1 MAIRIT
7 QQYMYGNMVS
17 GMQSSLGNYME
28 TIEQGSSQ
36 KKVNRPSDDPAA
48 FYRILTTRD
57 SISATKKY
65 MTNVNEA
72 KGWLELTDSTMT
84 NLTTLMQSIK
94 ALMNQASTS
103 RTASERQIMADEA
116 WQMFGQ
122 ILNLSNTEFNGNQLF
137 AGHKYNKS
145 AFQKGLAISVS
156 MMDDLKPGDDGYA
169 DSAKKKWT
177 DALSQ
182 AQITVRGSSNKTIAV
197 QFLEKGTLDE
207 NGFHVDNGNDTDGD
221 GKLAFRWSAD
231 GGKTWQT
238 DALPDGATKM
248 IVGSGVEIDFTELL
262 KDLSAPGPATATATL
277 PQGGTAPAA
286 TATASGVFNSA
297 VKVRFDDAIDLTTK
311 NAFKYS
317 YSTDGGKTYT
327 TVTGQATGQQPLRL
341 SIPGGYIEV
350 DAKNAG
356 TANTVEKDTII
367 DVSQPSPIDVATT
380 VPTAPAPTVTAT
392 GNFSRDMQVRFVGT
406 KQADGKYSGPIDLSA
421 ANTDFAYEYSTDGG
435 KTWVTAY
442 GTTAGD
448 GKDSNSGQPLTLTI
462 PGGSITV
469 DARGAAKTGTVE
481 EGTKTS
487 ITRKPVVDTTLPAG
501 VTGPAA
507 EVTAEGNFEHTVQV
521 KLLGK
526 RNANGTYDNIALTE
540 KDAEFTYEY
549 STDGGKTW
557 KTATVK
563 TNGNGT
569 PGSGQ
574 PLELPIPGGSIKV
587 DATQAHNTDT
597 IEKETVVTVKPPYK
611 RWDIEAAGKTAD
623 GQFSTEDGTAFFL
636 KPTGVYQG
644 DTNNPPPQIAVSSTV
659 KGATAYKNLDVTAEG
674 VFGAN
679 VLVRFEG
686 AKQADGTFSGKIDL
700 AGKGEFAYSYSTDNG
715 ATWVTASAQATGNQP
730 LRLPVPGGFIDVDA
744 AASGNGIEAGT
755 QVLIHPQRA
764 DLGYEVLKNTYIDVN
779 RVGTEIFGG
788 YYENKPMLSE
798 ETNLFNIMGDFI
810 AALEFNNQEGCQE
823 AYAKLSSCLEYVTT
837 QSAYTGALENRVSLA
852 YDVNSSTLL
861 SQEEVLSGT
870 EDIDLTELLT
880 KMTQQQMAY
889 QTVLKSSSMIMN
901 LGLMNYL

>member
-57 SISATKKY
+57 SISETKKY
-65 MTNVNEA
+65 MTNINEA
-72 KGWLELTDSTMT
+72 KGWLELTDSTMS

-94 ALMNQASTS
+94 ALMNQASTTS
-103 RTASERQIMADEA
+103 TASERQIMADEA

-156 MMDDLKPGDDGYA
+156 MMDDLKPGDDGYE

-182 AQITVRGSSNKTIAV
+182 AQITVRGSSDKAIAV

-238 DALPDGATKM
+238 DALPDRATKM

-262 KDLSAPGPATATATL
+262 KDLSKPGQATVTATL

-286 TATASGVFNSA
+286 TATADGVFNSD
-297 VKVRFDDAIDLTTK
+297 VKVRFDDAIDLTTT
-311 NAFKYS
+311 NTFRYS

-327 TVTGQATGQQPLRL
+327 TVTGQATGQQPLSL

-380 VPTAPAPTVTAT
+380 VPTPGATAPTVTAT
-392 GNFSRDMQVRFVGT
+392 GNFSRDTQVRFVGT

-442 GTTAGD
+442 GTTAGAT
-448 GKDSNSGQPLTLTI
+448 GQPLTLTI

-469 DARGAAKTGTVE
+469 DAQATANIVEAGTV
-481 EGTKTS
+481 TS
-487 ITRKPVVDTTLPAG
+487 ITRKPQ
-501 VTGPAA
+501 A
-507 EVTAEGNFEHTVQV
+507 EVTTPAGAAQPTVTAKGDFEHTVQV
-521 KLLGK
+521 RFDDDVNL
-526 RNANGTYDNIALTE
+526 AGT
-540 KDAEFTYEY
+540 DAFTYSY

-557 KTATVK
+557 KTGTATAD
-563 TNGNGT
+563 NGN
-569 PGSGQ
+569 PV
-574 PLELPIPGGSIKV
+574 ELAIPGGTLEIGGV
-587 DATQAHNTDT
+587 NTIT
-597 IEKETVVTVKPPYK
+597 KGTEALVKPPYK
-611 RWDIEAAGKTAD
+611 RWDIEAAEKTGD

-644 DTNNPPPQIAVSSTV
+644 DTNNPPPQIAISSTV

-686 AKQADGTFSGKIDL
+686 AKQPDGTFSGEIDL
-700 AGKGEFAYSYSTDNG
+700 AGNGEFAYSYSTDNG

-744 AASGNGIEAGT
+744 AAASDSIEAGT

>member
-57 SISATKKY
+57 SISETKKY
-65 MTNVNEA
+65 MTNINEA
-72 KGWLELTDSTMT
+72 KGWLELTDSTMS

-94 ALMNQASTS
+94 ALMNQASTTS
-103 RTASERQIMADEA
+103 TASERQIMADEA

-156 MMDDLKPGDDGYA
+156 MMDDLKPGDDGYE

-182 AQITVRGSSNKTIAV
+182 AQITVRGSSDKTIAV

-248 IVGSGVEIDFTELL
+248 IVGSGVEIDFTELM
-262 KDLSAPGPATATATL
+262 KDLSAPGTATATATL

-286 TATASGVFNSA
+286 TATASGVFNSD
-297 VKVRFDDAIDLTTK
+297 VQVRFDDAIDLTTT
-311 NAFKYS
+311 NTFRYS

-356 TANTVEKDTII
+356 TANTVEKDTTF
-367 DVSQPSPIDVATT
+367 DVSQPSAIDVATT
-380 VPTAPAPTVTAT
+380 VPTPGATAPTVTAT
-392 GNFSRDMQVRFVGT
+392 GNFSRDTQVRFVGT
-406 KQADGKYSGPIDLSA
+406 KQADGSYSGPIDLSA

-442 GTTAGD
+442 GTTAGAT
-448 GKDSNSGQPLTLTI
+448 GQPLTLTI

-469 DARGAAKTGTVE
+469 DATGAATANIVEAGTV
-481 EGTKTS
+481 TS

-501 VTGPAA
+501 ITGPAA
-507 EVTAEGNFEHTVQV
+507 TVTAEGNFEHTVQV
-521 KLLGK
+521 EFVGVKQADGSYK
-526 RNANGTYDNIALTE
+526 GNIPLNTA
-540 KDAEFTYEY
+540 DVEFAYKY

-557 KTATVK
+557 KTATA
-563 TNGNGT
+563 TTDGN
-569 PGSGQ
+569 Q
-574 PLELPIPGGSIKV
+574 PLELSIPGGSIKV

-597 IEKETVVTVKPPYK
+597 IEAGTGVTVKPPYK
-611 RWDIEAAGKTAD
+611 RWDIEAAEKTAD

-644 DTNNPPPQIAVSSTV
+644 DTNNPPPQIAISSTV

-686 AKQADGTFSGKIDL
+686 AKQAGGTFSGEIDL
-700 AGKGEFAYSYSTDNG
+700 AGNGEFAYSYSTDNG

-744 AASGNGIEAGT
+744 AAASNSIEAGT

-764 DLGYEVLKNTYIDVN
+764 DLGYEVLKSTYIDVN